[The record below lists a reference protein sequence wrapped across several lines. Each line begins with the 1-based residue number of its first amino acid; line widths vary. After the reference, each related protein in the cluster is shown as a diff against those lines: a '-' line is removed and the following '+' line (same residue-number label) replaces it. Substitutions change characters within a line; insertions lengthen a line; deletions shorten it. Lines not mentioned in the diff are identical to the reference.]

1 MEYCCHVEAGAHS
14 WRICRTV
21 GPSLATLLES
31 LTHRRN
37 LASLSLSY
45 RYYFG
50 RCSSELPHLVP
61 LPHSPGKSTR
71 YSDRMHDFS
80 VTIPRCCKNVLV
92 NNFFPRT
99 AKVLKFLPVECFP
112 LNYDLNSGKPRTNQH
127 LLKPFCTSFSCNSIA
142 CSGCPA
148 LHGVNPDWKDV
159 CYISNVSSF
168 RQTQKYG

>member
-1 MEYCCHVEAGAHS
+1 MEFLSPGVVLYVYKSTIHLCMEYCFHAWAGALS
-14 WRICRTV
+14 CY
-21 GPSLATLLES
+21 LELLI
-31 LTHRRN
+31 N
-37 LASLSLSY
+37 Y
-45 RYYFG
+45 KIFD
-50 RCSSELPHLVP
+50 RCSSELSELVA
-61 LPHSPGKSTR
+61 LHFSRGRSTR

-112 LNYDLNSGKPRTNQH
+112 LNYDLNSCKPRTNQH

-148 LHGVNPDWKDV
+148 LHGVNPD
-159 CYISNVSSF
+159 
-168 RQTQKYG
+168 